1 MNTTANSPLTQVGPS
16 PRKTILDSAR
26 PLLRALPR
34 GSGTLYKWL
43 GGYRQ
48 DPVWETSGLRMTE
61 SLGRGH
67 RLKLDLSDTV
77 ERETYYLGRFFE
89 WELQAAINQYV
100 RPGDTFLDV
109 GANIGMITLEASA
122 AVSSVGRVLSFE
134 PNPAVRQRLQGHVEM
149 NGLKNVQVFD
159 NALGA
164 EPGSA
169 TLTTAS
175 AHTGTGT
182 LRSQE
187 GALNSY
193 TVPVKTLD
201 SLADLIPVDRR
212 VFLKIDTEGY
222 DYNVLRGAREL
233 LARPGIKVFAEVSH
247 KWMTELGQT
256 ASEMFDYMESLG
268 FNAYHPRVEKGL
280 LLRRLKLDPL
290 VLPGP
295 HHWFNAFFSRGESVD
310 GG

>member
-1 MNTTANSPLTQVGPS
+1 MNTTANSALPQAESS
-16 PRKTILDSAR
+16 PRKSILDAAR

-48 DPVWETSGLRMTE
+48 DPVWETSGLRTAE
-61 SLGRGH
+61 SLVHGH
-67 RLKLDLSDTV
+67 RLKLDLSDIV

-100 RPGDTFLDV
+100 RPGDAFLDV
-109 GANIGMITLEASA
+109 GANIGMVTMAASA
-122 AVSSVGRVLSFE
+122 AVGPEGGVLPVE
-134 PNPAVRQRLQGHVEM
+134 PNPAVRQRLLGHVEM
-149 NGLKNVQVFD
+149 NGLENVQVFD
-159 NALGA
+159 NALGS

-182 LRSQE
+182 LRAQE

-201 SLADLIPVDRR
+201 SLADLIPADRQ

-233 LARPGIKVFAEVSH
+233 LARPGIRIFAEVSH
-247 KWMTELGQT
+247 KWMAELGQT
-256 ASEMFDYMESLG
+256 AREMFDYMEGLG
-268 FNAYHPRVEKGL
+268 FKAYHPRVEKG
-280 LLRRLKLDPL
+280 RRQRLKLERL

-295 HHWFNAFFSRGESVD
+295 HHWFNAFFSRDEAANGR
-310 GG
+310 